1 MIAIN
6 SPQRVSYSD
15 VGKQYDNCSYI
26 PPHVYICSSYVHYV
40 SLCSYLPPL
49 TSAKPAYGSSVL
61 NDLEHIRR
69 PVASYDDDRDEDGHA
84 HY

>member
-1 MIAIN
+1 MTTVLIFLLMYTYVLHI
-6 SPQRVSYSD
+6 
-15 VGKQYDNCSYI
+15 
-26 PPHVYICSSYVHYV
+26 YVHYV

-84 HY
+84 HYR